1 MTSDFY
7 IFLPNRNN
15 QQDKLDSISLS
26 WVYKDINNEL
36 KLAHGLLDD
45 AARAS
50 DQHHITIVLPG
61 EDVLFLKAEVPGKNI
76 QRVRQAVPYVLEDNV
91 IDDVDDLY
99 FAINKENSE
108 PNNKYNVAV
117 VNKEYFESVIY
128 ELAKAGIQADTMTA
142 DYLLLADN
150 NTLLFDGERV
160 IFNGANLK
168 FSSSLESTINL
179 NDLTEGEVV
188 KLVSC
193 NKESKGNSA
202 LSKLTENIDFKEES
216 CNVNPLLGLI
226 ENSSNE
232 KTINL
237 LQGAYKKKKNWS
249 KDVKIWAPI
258 AALFLVWL
266 GMQGA
271 LFVVDYISLSK
282 QNKALNSEITKIYK
296 NTFPKSRRI
305 IDARAQMQSKL
316 ASLKKRKGK
325 SGRSF
330 TEMLSAC
337 AGIFSKTDG
346 LQIKSLRY
354 YDGRINVELQIASLQ
369 ALDKL
374 KIQLNEEKGYQVEIK
389 NASSG
394 KESVTARIQ
403 IIGAGS

>member
-282 QNKALNSEITKIYK
+282 QNKAL
-296 NTFPKSRRI
+296 
-305 IDARAQMQSKL
+305 
-316 ASLKKRKGK
+316 RKGK

>member
-7 IFLPNRNN
+7 LFLPKRNN
-15 QQDKLDSISLS
+15 QQDALDSINLS
-26 WVYKDINNEL
+26 WVYQDINNEL
-36 KLAHGLLDD
+36 KLAQGLLAD
-45 AARAS
+45 AVRAS
-50 DQHHITIVLPG
+50 AQNYITIVLPG

-76 QRVRQAVPYVLEDNV
+76 QRVRQAIPYVLEDSV

-99 FAINKENSE
+99 FSINKENSE

-128 ELAKAGIQADTMTA
+128 ELDKAGIQADTMTA

-160 IFNGANLK
+160 IFNGTNLK

-188 KLVSC
+188 KLVYC
-193 NKESKGNSA
+193 NKESKENSTI
-202 LSKLTENIDFKEES
+202 SKLTENIDFKEES
-216 CNVNPLLGLI
+216 CNANPLLGLI

-237 LQGAYKKKKNWS
+237 LQGVYKKKKNWS
-249 KDVKIWAPI
+249 KDVKTWTPI
-258 AALFLVWL
+258 AVLFLVWL
-266 GMQGA
+266 GIQGV

-316 ASLKKRKGK
+316 ANLKKRKGK

-337 AGIFSKTDG
+337 ASIFSKTDG

-354 YDGRINVELQIASLQ
+354 YDGRINVDLQIASLQ

-374 KIQLNEEKGYQVEIK
+374 KNQLHEEKGYQVEIQ

-403 IIGAGS
+403 IMGAGS